1 MKNPKYILITGA
13 SSGIGEALAKEY
25 AISGVKLYISGRN
38 QDRLNAVAAACEA
51 NGAIVEAKVI
61 NVTEREEMASWI
73 SSIQPI
79 DLVIAN
85 AGIGNS
91 FKFEDDLAEK
101 TQEIFDVNLNGMF
114 NTVHP
119 AIEAMKIQDFGQV
132 ALISSV
138 AGYRGMPSAPLYSA
152 SKVAVKAYGEGLRG
166 FYHAHNIEVNV
177 ICPGFVRSRITDKN
191 DFSMPFFMEA
201 SKAATIISEGL
212 AKNKGLITFPW
223 QMRLIMGG
231 LVRLVPEFIL
241 EKILRRLPSK

>member
-1 MKNPKYILITGA
+1 MITGA

-25 AISGVKLYISGRN
+25 ADNDIKLYISGRN
-38 QDRLNAVAAACEA
+38 QDRLTEVATACKTSGAA
-51 NGAIVEAKVI
+51 VEARVI
-61 NVTEREEMASWI
+61 DVTDKEEMAHWV
-73 SSIQPI
+73 SSIHPI

-101 TQEIFDVNLNGMF
+101 TQEIFDVNLNGVF

-119 AIEAMKIQDFGQV
+119 AIETMKTQGFGQV
-132 ALISSV
+132 AIISSV
-138 AGYRGMPSAPLYSA
+138 AGYRGMPSAPIYSA

-166 FYHAHNIEVNV
+166 FYHTHNIEINV

-201 SKAATIISEGL
+201 SKAATTVRKGL
-212 AKNKGLITFPW
+212 ENNKGLITFPW
-223 QMRLIMGG
+223 QMRLIMGSI
-231 LVRLVPEFIL
+231 VRFMPEFLL
-241 EKILRRLPSK
+241 EKILRQLPKK